1 MALLF
6 HIIYLPGIKAAWTLL
21 YHNYC
26 TMDPHTRKR
35 HLIPDPSFS
44 KTRIGIDMY
53 IKNTLL
59 ILCYRLWIIWRW
71 LFNWMTVWMRACIC
85 FVFLVMSMLFL
96 TRHIYIIASF
106 HVGFCLNTWKG
117 RGRPARDPPNLS
129 FLSILERLIGTR

>member
-6 HIIYLPGIKAAWTLL
+6 GIAFFHIKSSIRKNKYYHGLIISYSIPGIKAAWTLL

-85 FVFLVMSMLFL
+85 FVFLVMSMLFFDSAY
-96 TRHIYIIASF
+96 IYNSL
-106 HVGFCLNTWKG
+106 VPC
-117 RGRPARDPPNLS
+117 RVLS
-129 FLSILERLIGTR
+129 KHLKGTR